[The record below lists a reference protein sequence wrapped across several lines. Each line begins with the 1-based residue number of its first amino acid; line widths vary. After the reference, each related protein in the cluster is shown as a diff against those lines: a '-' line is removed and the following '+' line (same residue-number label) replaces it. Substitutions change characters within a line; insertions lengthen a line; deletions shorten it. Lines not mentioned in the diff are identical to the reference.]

1 MEKNITLSFVNSS
14 EASQSIA
21 DSSSTTG
28 PEAKFIE
35 ESQDSSYI
43 EFKYSSTGNNNPLSK
58 DDMTAA
64 SSIVGDAIPST
75 EDTQSVGVNWRRPGR
90 RYHSLNPESPV
101 AFLYIQMQLCRKH
114 SLREWLIEHA
124 DRNKDDV
131 LDIFKQILSAVIY
144 VHLQG

>member
-1 MEKNITLSFVNSS
+1 METSS
-14 EASQSIA
+14 H
-21 DSSSTTG
+21 TTG
-28 PEAKFIE
+28 AGARFLE
-35 ESQDSSYI
+35 ESQDSSFI
-43 EFKYSSTGNNNPLSK
+43 EFKYSNAGSNSLSK
-58 DDMTAA
+58 DDMAAA
-64 SSIVGDAIPST
+64 SSVPGDAAAFS

-131 LDIFKQILSAVIY
+131 LEIFKQILSAVIY